1 MYYDIGTIFLNLL
14 MPMNLLMVIGGTFI
28 GILIGAIPGLTATM
42 GVALFIPL
50 TFSLPPET
58 GLLLLAAVY
67 GGAVYGGSITA
78 ILIKTPGTPDSVFTA
93 LDGYG
98 MTRKGLAGKALA
110 ISAISSATGGII
122 GNIFLLL
129 LAPPLAN
136 FAVKFGPPELF
147 LTTLIGVNII
157 AGLVKGNSLRGF
169 ISAGLGL
176 LLATV
181 GADNFTGS
189 LRFTFRNMSL
199 FEGIPLVPLVI
210 GLFSAAQVFM
220 ILYESRPNIKID
232 KDVVKDSVRLTWKE
246 YVSMWSNMIKSSI
259 VGTIVGIIPG
269 AGMTIACG
277 ISYNEAKRVSKH
289 PETFGHGE
297 PQGLC
302 ASETANNAVVST
314 SLIPLLTLSIPGN
327 GTAAVFLGGLLIHG
341 LRPGMDLFTKHAN
354 VTYTLIYGFFICNI
368 IMLLLGLFA
377 SKRIAHLI
385 TKIPNKI
392 LASTIMVFCVIGSY
406 AIRNNLFDVVIML
419 VFGVVG
425 FFFERRKFP
434 VAPFVLAFVLG
445 SIIEN
450 EFRRSLQMTTTTLWD
465 TFSSPIA
472 IILIALNVIFLV
484 APYMGDIRKRLQ
496 PNQKKGGDR

>member
-1 MYYDIGTIFLNLL
+1 MDYNIAQIMLNLVQ
-14 MPMNLLMVIGGTFI
+14 PINIIMVVMGTFI
-28 GILIGAIPGLTATM
+28 GIIIGAIPGLTATM

-50 TFSLPPET
+50 TFSMAPES

-93 LDGYG
+93 QDGYE
-98 MTRKGLAGKALA
+98 MTKKGEGGKALA
-110 ISAISSATGGII
+110 ISAIASATGGII

-129 LAPPLAN
+129 LAPPLAD
-136 FAVKFGPPELF
+136 FAVRFGPPELF
-147 LTTLIGVNII
+147 LTTLIGVNVI

-176 LLATV
+176 LLATI
-181 GADNFTGS
+181 GADNFTGN
-189 LRFTFRNMSL
+189 LRFTFKNMSL
-199 FEGIPLVPLVI
+199 FEGFPLVPLVI
-210 GLFSAAQVFM
+210 GLFSAAQVFL
-220 ILYESRPNIKID
+220 ILYEDRPNVQID
-232 KDVVKDSVRLTWKE
+232 KNAIKDSVKLSWKE
-246 YVSMWSNMIKSSI
+246 YVSMWPNMIKSSI

-297 PQGLC
+297 PQGVC

-354 VTYTLIYGFFICNI
+354 ITYTLIYGFFACNI
-368 IMLLLGLFA
+368 IMLLMGLFA
-377 SKRIAHLI
+377 SKRISHLI
-385 TKIPNKI
+385 TRIPNKI
-392 LASTIMVFCVIGSY
+392 LAPVIMVFCVIGSY
-406 AIRNNLFDVVIML
+406 AIRNNIFDVVVML
-419 VFGVVG
+419 AFGVLG

-434 VAPFVLAFVLG
+434 LAPFVLAFVLG

-450 EFRRSLQMTTTTLWD
+450 EFRRSLQMTNTSIWD
-465 TFSSPIA
+465 TFSSPISIA
-472 IILIALNVIFLV
+472 LIILNIVFLI
-484 APYMGDIRKRLQ
+484 APYTKEIKNLFAKR
-496 PNQKKGGDR
+496 RAA